1 MQTQS
6 IVQSSANVVRIVN
19 LRVGDIYK
27 RYSDSSY
34 DNSCFYG
41 IVKSIDNN
49 GEQTFIHAV
58 EYKKSYSSMDASVYI
73 MRGDKDVA
81 IFPATLEEFQDEF
94 KSVLDSTKKEI
105 EKLEKQIADKE
116 TLLADTQ
123 NLIEGTFLQ
132 ELKAAEYREMPQAEF
147 NQKLEALKLSQAKKE
162 LIDF

>member
-58 EYKKSYSSMDASVYI
+58 EYKKSYGSMDASVYI

-105 EKLEKQIADKE
+105 EKLEKQIKDKQI
-116 TLLADTQ
+116 LLADTQ
-123 NLIEGTFLQ
+123 NLIDGTFLT
-132 ELKAAEYREMPQAEF
+132 ELRTPEFKEFPQVEY
-147 NQKLEALKLSQAKKE
+147 NQKVLASKQQV
-162 LIDF
+162 DF